1 MRKLISFLI
10 VLFVT
15 AAAADAASSSDRD
28 AAAGVALAFYRAYA
42 GGDLAAALSFW
53 SPKSPGADAMG
64 RRTRRFLRTHCLEL
78 GRLEATAIDVAGDA
92 ATVDVEAEW
101 LDTSNM
107 PNAIGNVDFGDGKL
121 ALRREDGRWRI
132 ADWTPAAVTFA
143 DVLSNGDDAAR
154 AAVLANPRIRCRAA
168 VRELARRAVTFVNQT
183 KYETASSLAAAAE
196 RIADGIGDDA
206 ALSLALSSES
216 VLRRYFHVDRDLSLA
231 LAERSL
237 ALAERSDDADAR
249 VRAVL
254 AWGRIRLGDY
264 HERALALRDY
274 VSDPALIALAAGRAA
289 QVNNDNGD
297 HWSSLQF
304 SNLALQY
311 AQETGDAASI
321 INAELNIAST
331 YQIYRD
337 HPLSLAHSLKVVELA
352 RRAGFP
358 SVWADALLDAALQE
372 QCLGHPTRAK
382 KLIDEA
388 AREPSVKI
396 RVPLVR
402 AFCETNRAAVD
413 RHLAEAGRLA
423 DAAGDSFLKAYV
435 TISLARAY
443 VDRGRPA
450 AALPL
455 LQQLHWQSSDT
466 PEQRIFEAAALTAE
480 TERRLGH
487 TVAAL
492 RAIDTAIKVSEH
504 ERSRLLGDDRQQR
517 AFSAARLRV
526 YGELVTIRVDARQAL
541 PALAAADEAKGRTL
555 LDILGSR
562 RATFDDVMT
571 ADERRREH
579 DLRDRAATLRRKV
592 GSAPHAARGALTEQL
607 EQSRTDIDAFEV
619 AMAEKYPRAI
629 PTWAPPAP
637 ITEAALRQLLPD
649 PSTAIVEFMVT
660 DDRLH
665 SFVVRRDAAG
675 AVRVRARTAA
685 IRGANLRRR
694 IGRFVAALSRAD
706 VDYRG
711 EARKLYDLLLAPL
724 APQLAHV
731 RVVCIVPDG
740 PLWQLPFESLVARD
754 GRFFVEQ
761 AVPFYVP
768 SIAVYARMRGAERKR
783 EDGTLFALA
792 DPVAGRV
799 PGAVVSRL
807 RAGET
812 SPLPDA
818 AREVREAAR
827 ILGGHSAVYVGA
839 SASVR
844 RLEEEATG
852 YRVLHFATHGVL
864 DDTNP
869 MYSHLVL
876 APSGGDD
883 GVLDAWQMMRMRFHA
898 ELAVLSACDTARGGD
913 NEGEGVVGMSWALFV
928 AGCPSTIATQWK
940 IASAPTADLLID
952 FYRQWTAL
960 GNRPFAK
967 ATALANAQRAMLRQ
981 RGRRHPFF
989 WAPFILVGVG

>member
-1 MRKLISFLI
+1 MRKLIPFLI
-10 VLFVT
+10 VLLVT
-15 AAAADAASSSDRD
+15 AAAEASSDRD
-28 AAAGVALAFYRAYA
+28 DAAGVAIAFYRVYA
-42 GGDLAAALSFW
+42 GGDLDAALAFW
-53 SPKSPGADAMG
+53 SPKSPAADAMG

-78 GRLEATAIDVAGDA
+78 GRLEATAIEVAGDA

-121 ALRREDGRWRI
+121 ALRRKDGRWRI

-168 VRELARRAVTFVNQT
+168 VRELARRAVTLVNQT
-183 KYETASSLAAAAE
+183 KYETASSLVTAAE

-206 ALSLALSSES
+206 ALSLAISSES
-216 VLRRYFHVDRDLSLA
+216 ILRRHFHVDAGLSAA
-231 LAERSL
+231 LAERGL

-249 VRAVL
+249 VRALL
-254 AWGRIRLGDY
+254 AWGRILGGNY
-264 HERALALRDY
+264 HEPALALRDY
-274 VSDPALIALAAGRAA
+274 VSDPALLSLAAGRGA

-304 SNLALQY
+304 ANLALQY
-311 AQETGDAASI
+311 AQETGDAAAI

-331 YQIYRD
+331 YEIYSD
-337 HPLSLAHSLKVVELA
+337 HPLSLVHDLKAAELA
-352 RRAGFP
+352 RVAGFFTIRG
-358 SVWADALLDAALQE
+358 DALLDAALQE
-372 QCLGHPTRAK
+372 SFLGRPERAK

-388 AREPSVKI
+388 ARDPSLKTRVLLLRGYCEP
-396 RVPLVR
+396 
-402 AFCETNRAAVD
+402 NRAAAD
-413 RHLAEAGRLA
+413 RYIAEAGRLA
-423 DAAGDSFLKAYV
+423 DAAGNAIIQFPVAAF
-435 TISLARAY
+435 LARSHL
-443 VDRGRPA
+443 DQGRPA
-450 AALPL
+450 AALPFVR
-455 LQQLHWQSSDT
+455 QLHYWDAGAPAQSVFDG
-466 PEQRIFEAAALTAE
+466 AALTAE

-487 TVAAL
+487 TDAAL
-492 RAIDTAIKVSEH
+492 RAIAAAIAVSEH

-517 AFSAARLRV
+517 AFFAGRLRV
-526 YGELVTIRVDARQAL
+526 YGELVTIRVDAGQAL
-541 PALAAADEAKGRTL
+541 LALAAADDAKGRTL
-555 LDILGSR
+555 LDILRSR

-571 ADERRREH
+571 ADERHREH
-579 DLRDRAATLRRKV
+579 DLRNRAATLRRLV
-592 GSAPHAARGALTEQL
+592 ESAPHASRGALTEQL

-619 AMAEKYPRAI
+619 AMATKYPRAI

-637 ITEAALRQLLPD
+637 VTEAALRQLLPD

-665 SFVVRRDAAG
+665 SFVVRRDEVG
-675 AVRVRARTAA
+675 RVRVRARTTA
-685 IRGANLRRR
+685 IRGTNLRRR

-740 PLWQLPFESLVARD
+740 PLWQLPFEALVARD
-754 GRFFVEQ
+754 GRFFVEK

-783 EDGTLFALA
+783 EDGTFFALA

-818 AREVREAAR
+818 VREVREAAR

-844 RLEEEATG
+844 RLEEEAAG

-876 APSGGDD
+876 APSGDDD